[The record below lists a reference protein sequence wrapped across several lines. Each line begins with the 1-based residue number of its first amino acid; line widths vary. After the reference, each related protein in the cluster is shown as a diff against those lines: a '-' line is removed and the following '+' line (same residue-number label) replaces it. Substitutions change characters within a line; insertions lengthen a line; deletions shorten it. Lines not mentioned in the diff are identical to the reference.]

1 MNAYTS
7 KNATT
12 PGGKKSYVKPTLKKI
27 GSVARLTLKGG
38 SQTDAFSTY
47 TP

>member
-7 KNATT
+7 KNATA
-12 PGGKKSYVKPTLKKI
+12 PGGKKKYVKPGLRKI
-27 GSVARLTLKGG
+27 GSVTKLTLKGG

>member
-1 MNAYTS
+1 MNA
-7 KNATT
+7 NIPNNTT
-12 PGGKKSYVKPTLKKI
+12 IPGRKKAYAKPTLKKI

-38 SQTDAFSTY
+38 SQADAFSTY

>member
-1 MNAYTS
+1 MNAHIPSNT
-7 KNATT
+7 AI
-12 PGGKKSYVKPTLKKI
+12 PGRKKAYAKPTLKKI

-38 SQTDAFSTY
+38 SQADALSNF